1 MSRCI
6 RTGAGMA
13 GTKPTK
19 PKGPGSRK
27 APKVSRRRANPV
39 RAERRFGPVE
49 VFYAQAIAIEREAA
63 ARYREFAHQM
73 AGYGHARTAELF
85 ARLARFESEHAEQL
99 LEKSAGMN
107 LPSIEQLRRG
117 LIEGSRSEVATY
129 EFLYRRVL
137 PHHALLMALAGER
150 RAKAYFE
157 RIQKASADPGIRKLS
172 REFAREEAEHI
183 AWIEQALAAEPQTV
197 HRFDELTD

>member
-1 MSRCI
+1 
-6 RTGAGMA
+6 MA
-13 GTKPTK
+13 STK
-19 PKGPGSRK
+19 PKGSGSSK
-27 APKVSRRRANPV
+27 APQVRRRRASPA
-39 RAERRFGPVE
+39 RAKRRFGPAE

-73 AGYGHARTAELF
+73 AGYGNARTAELF
-85 ARLARFESEHAEQL
+85 LRLARFEAEHAEQL
-99 LEKSAGMN
+99 LEKSAGMK

-157 RIQKASADPGIRKLS
+157 RMSGTSADPEISKLS
-172 REFAREEAEHI
+172 AALAREEAEHV

-197 HRFDELTD
+197 HRFDDLAD

>member
-1 MSRCI
+1 MTS
-6 RTGAGMA
+6 
-13 GTKPTK
+13 TKSE
-19 PKGPGSRK
+19 GSGSRK
-27 APKVSRRRANPV
+27 APQIRRRRASPV
-39 RAERRFGPVE
+39 RAKRRFGPVE

-73 AGYGHARTAELF
+73 AGYGNARTAELF
-85 ARLARFESEHAEQL
+85 QRLARFEAEHAEQL
-99 LEKSAGMN
+99 LEKSAGMK

-157 RIQKASADPGIRKLS
+157 RVRGASADPEIRKLS
-172 REFAREEAEHI
+172 AAFAREEAEHI

-197 HRFDELTD
+197 HRFDELAD

>member
-1 MSRCI
+1 
-6 RTGAGMA
+6 MA
-13 GTKPTK
+13 GTKP
-19 PKGPGSRK
+19 KGSGSRK
-27 APKVSRRRANPV
+27 APQRRRRRASPV
-39 RAERRFGPVE
+39 RAKRSFGPAE

-73 AGYGHARTAELF
+73 AGYGNARTAELF
-85 ARLARFESEHAEQL
+85 ARLAQFEAGHAEQL
-99 LEKSAGMN
+99 LEKSAGMK

-117 LIEGSRSEVATY
+117 LIEGRHSEATTY
-129 EFLYRRVL
+129 QFLYRRVL

-157 RIQKASADPGIRKLS
+157 RVRSASADPEIRKLS
-172 REFAREEAEHI
+172 AAFAREEAEHI

-197 HRFDELTD
+197 HRFDELAD

>member
-1 MSRCI
+1 
-6 RTGAGMA
+6 MA
-13 GTKPTK
+13 STK
-19 PKGPGSRK
+19 PKKPGSRK
-27 APKVSRRRANPV
+27 APQVRRRRASPV
-39 RAERRFGPVE
+39 RSKRRFGPVE

-73 AGYGHARTAELF
+73 NGYGNARTAELF
-85 ARLARFESEHAEQL
+85 QRLARFEAEHAERL
-99 LEKSAGMN
+99 LEKSAGMK

-117 LIEGSRSEVATY
+117 LIEGSRSEAATY

-157 RIQKASADPGIRKLS
+157 RVRSTSADPEIRKLS
-172 REFAREEAEHI
+172 AAFAREEAEHI
-183 AWIEQALAAEPQTV
+183 AWIEEALAAEPQTV
-197 HRFDELTD
+197 HRFDDLAD

>member
-1 MSRCI
+1 
-6 RTGAGMA
+6 MA
-13 GTKPTK
+13 STK
-19 PKGPGSRK
+19 PKGSGSRK
-27 APKVSRRRANPV
+27 APQVRRRRARPV
-39 RAERRFGPVE
+39 PGKRRFGPAE

-73 AGYGHARTAELF
+73 AGYGNARTAELF
-85 ARLARFESEHAEQL
+85 QRLARFEAEHAEQL
-99 LEKSAGMN
+99 LEKSAGMK

-157 RIQKASADPGIRKLS
+157 RMRGAAADHEIRKLS
-172 REFAREEAEHI
+172 AAFAREEAEHI
-183 AWIEQALAAEPQTV
+183 AWIEEALAAEPQTV
-197 HRFDELTD
+197 HRFDELAD

>member
-1 MSRCI
+1 
-6 RTGAGMA
+6 MA
-13 GTKPTK
+13 STKPTK
-19 PKGPGSRK
+19 PKGSGSRK
-27 APKVSRRRANPV
+27 APQVRRPRASPVSAK
-39 RAERRFGPVE
+39 RRFGTVE

-73 AGYGHARTAELF
+73 AGYGNVRTAELF
-85 ARLARFESEHAEQL
+85 SRLAQFEAEHAEQL
-99 LEKSAGMN
+99 LEKSTGMK

-157 RIQKASADPGIRKLS
+157 RMQKASADPEVRKLS
-172 REFAREEAEHI
+172 GEFAREEAEHI
-183 AWIEQALAAEPQTV
+183 AWIEKALAAEPQTV
-197 HRFDELTD
+197 HRFDELAD

>member
-1 MSRCI
+1 
-6 RTGAGMA
+6 MA
-13 GTKPTK
+13 STK
-19 PKGPGSRK
+19 PKSSGSRK
-27 APKVSRRRANPV
+27 APQVRRRRASPV
-39 RAERRFGPVE
+39 RARRRFGPVE

-73 AGYGHARTAELF
+73 AGYGNARTAELF
-85 ARLARFESEHAEQL
+85 LRLARFEAEHAEQL
-99 LEKSAGMN
+99 LEKSAGMK

-157 RIQKASADPGIRKLS
+157 RVRSATADPEIRKLS
-172 REFAREEAEHI
+172 AAFAREEAEHI
-183 AWIEQALAAEPQTV
+183 TWIEQALAAEPQTV
-197 HRFDELTD
+197 QRFDDLAD

>member
-1 MSRCI
+1 
-6 RTGAGMA
+6 
-13 GTKPTK
+13 
-19 PKGPGSRK
+19 
-27 APKVSRRRANPV
+27 
-39 RAERRFGPVE
+39 

-73 AGYGHARTAELF
+73 AGYGNARTAELF
-85 ARLARFESEHAEQL
+85 LRLARFEAEHAEQL
-99 LEKSAGMN
+99 LEKSAGMK

-157 RIQKASADPGIRKLS
+157 RVRGASADPEIRKLS
-172 REFAREEAEHI
+172 AAFAREEGEHI
-183 AWIEQALAAEPQTV
+183 AWIEEALAAEPQTV
-197 HRFDELTD
+197 HRFDELAD

>member
-1 MSRCI
+1 
-6 RTGAGMA
+6 MA
-13 GTKPTK
+13 STN
-19 PKGPGSRK
+19 PKDSGSRK
-27 APKVSRRRANPV
+27 APQVRRRRASPV
-39 RAERRFGPVE
+39 RAKRRFGPVE
-49 VFYAQAIAIEREAA
+49 VFYAQAIAIEREAS
-63 ARYREFAHQM
+63 ARYREFAQQM
-73 AGYGHARTAELF
+73 AGYGNARTAELF
-85 ARLARFESEHAEQL
+85 LRLARFEAEHAEQL
-99 LEKSAGMN
+99 LEKSAGIR

-157 RIQKASADPGIRKLS
+157 RVQKASADPEIRKLS

-197 HRFDELTD
+197 HRFDELAD